1 MSVCLKLVPHCPDL
15 LLKPGH
21 PPLVRVEGDRCRAQD
36 GHLDPV
42 FVVILLALG
51 LRDEVEHRVLDAVKL
66 PPEHVR
72 VLVEQG
78 SEVARFETDQIAR
91 AVVEQGDPLKPEPNE
106 SL

>member
-1 MSVCLKLVPHCPDL
+1 M
-15 LLKPGH
+15 
-21 PPLVRVEGDRCRAQD
+21 EGDRCRAQY

-42 FVVILLALG
+42 FVVVLLALG

-78 SEVARFETDQIAR
+78 PQVARFEADQIAR
-91 AVVEQGDPLKPEPNE
+91 AVVEQGDPLKAEPNE